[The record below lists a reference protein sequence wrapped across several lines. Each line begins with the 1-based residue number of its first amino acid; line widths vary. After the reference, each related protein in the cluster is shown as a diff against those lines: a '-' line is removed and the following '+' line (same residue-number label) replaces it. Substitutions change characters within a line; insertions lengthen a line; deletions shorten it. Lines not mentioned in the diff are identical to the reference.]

1 MLYEQNAGCIMLI
14 KLLLFEAIKA
24 NVFAVSVY
32 GLIQILPR
40 TRLGNTV
47 LEDVIYQS
55 VRKCC
60 GAIRSIVKIHITQSD
75 STG

>member
-1 MLYEQNAGCIMLI
+1 MLYDQNAGCIMLI

-60 GAIRSIVKIHITQSD
+60 GAICSIVKIHITQSD

>member
-1 MLYEQNAGCIMLI
+1 MLYDQNAGCIMLI

-32 GLIQILPR
+32 GLIRIHPR
-40 TRLGNTV
+40 TRFRNTL

-60 GAIRSIVKIHITQSD
+60 GAICSIVKIHITQSD